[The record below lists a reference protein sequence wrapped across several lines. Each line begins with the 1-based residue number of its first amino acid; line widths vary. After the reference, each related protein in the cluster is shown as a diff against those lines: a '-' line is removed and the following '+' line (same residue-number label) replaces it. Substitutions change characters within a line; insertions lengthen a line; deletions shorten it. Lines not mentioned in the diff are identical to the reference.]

1 MITPPRT
8 PEELSVWLAVQKLVR
23 SVVDHISASI
33 DYALRRGSESSSDPS
48 LSWLAEVMRHTPP
61 PEHAMPYGAY
71 MQTVRELMQH
81 ADALKAV
88 LPRRLHSTAA
98 RVQLHHARQVDVA
111 AHRVLARRRGDH
123 ERQALRARLTQHHSS
138 DTGSPSQGASLR
150 Q

>member
-1 MITPPRT
+1 MTPQN

-98 RVQLHHARQVDVA
+98 RVQLHHARQVQ
-111 AHRVLARRRGDH
+111 ARRVSAVDAARLACMVRTYGLDAVLDAARSEH
-123 ERQALRARLTQHHSS
+123 ERLAE
-138 DTGSPSQGASLR
+138 ASR
-150 Q
+150 